1 MDAVA
6 VVSDSNNGDFETEFI
21 DVNASYTQAITTQGS
36 GAKRI
41 TLSGQVGN
49 PDDDLQT
56 QANQVYANLRRRLEA
71 AGASPADLLKLT
83 IYMNNYQPG
92 DASVLA
98 IARQNNGFNPD
109 NLPATTLIGVQ
120 SLYSNEALIEIEGE
134 AVVTGR

>member
-1 MDAVA
+1 
-6 VVSDSNNGDFETEFI
+6 
-21 DVNASYTQAITTQGS
+21 
-36 GAKRI
+36 
-41 TLSGQVGN
+41 
-49 PDDDLQT
+49 
-56 QANQVYANLRRRLEA
+56 
-71 AGASPADLLKLT
+71 
-83 IYMNNYQPG
+83 MNNYQPG

>member
-1 MDAVA
+1 
-6 VVSDSNNGDFETEFI
+6 
-21 DVNASYTQAITTQGS
+21 
-36 GAKRI
+36 
-41 TLSGQVGN
+41 VGN